1 MSTNNTDNTDNE
13 ELSNNMYDIVNT
25 ENERLQEKKLNID
38 QQMESKERLRLLND
52 NIRKRRRYF

>member
-38 QQMESKERLRLLND
+38 QQMESKERLRLLKLLRLE
-52 NIRKRRRYF
+52 ISL

>member
-25 ENERLQEKKLNID
+25 ENERLQEKKIKYRSANG
-38 QQMESKERLRLLND
+38 K
-52 NIRKRRRYF
+52 